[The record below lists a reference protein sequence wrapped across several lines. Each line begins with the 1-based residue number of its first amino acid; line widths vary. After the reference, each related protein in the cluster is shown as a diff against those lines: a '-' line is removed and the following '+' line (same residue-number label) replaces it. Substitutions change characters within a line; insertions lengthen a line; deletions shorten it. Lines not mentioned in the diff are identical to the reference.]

1 MKADLYQAH
10 PLFSMEYEKHDS
22 NYEMP
27 AFHYHNSYELYFLE
41 DGYHHFVVNDA
52 LYDITMH
59 DVALFKPNSF
69 HKSRGN
75 HSCARTCLYFTDRF
89 LRLHFTDRSIQSLLS
104 CFDKEIISTSKET
117 FPRIK
122 KLLLLLEKESIDDPS
137 NRIFIYLADIL
148 NILNENVRSP
158 RVEHVPAAYA
168 NFAPI
173 LLYISQNYNR
183 ISKIEEIAE
192 EFFMSKYYLCHVFKE
207 ATGLT
212 LIQYLNNIKIQH
224 ACNLLVNSNLSILEI
239 GNVCGFNSSMYFCK
253 IFKQAL
259 SVTPSEFR
267 KQAAQ

>member
-1 MKADLYQAH
+1 
-10 PLFSMEYEKHDS
+10 
-22 NYEMP
+22 
-27 AFHYHNSYELYFLE
+27 
-41 DGYHHFVVNDA
+41 
-52 LYDITMH
+52 
-59 DVALFKPNSF
+59 
-69 HKSRGN
+69 
-75 HSCARTCLYFTDRF
+75 
-89 LRLHFTDRSIQSLLS
+89 
-104 CFDKEIISTSKET
+104 
-117 FPRIK
+117 
-122 KLLLLLEKESIDDPS
+122 
-137 NRIFIYLADIL
+137 
-148 NILNENVRSP
+148 
-158 RVEHVPAAYA
+158 VEHVPAAYA

-224 ACNLLVNSNLSILEI
+224 ACNLLVNSNLSILEV
-239 GNVCGFNSSMYFCK
+239 GNACGFNSSMYFCK